1 LIIQTY
7 PFRERRKKMNKFF
20 SKCASI
26 LLIVM
31 VAALAGCSVE
41 AESKDKNISTLE
53 TVLNE
58 TFTVP
63 NKELRDILEDPN
75 NYTMIGND
83 ENTSSSSDLDS
94 YLKKKYQ
101 ESFTEEMYDKYTGTY
116 ALSYIAASPENS
128 EMKIK
133 DVQVAQKEKQQ
144 NIYDYTAI
152 IDYKKDDGSP
162 IEKYEVKGQVNFS
175 ESGKI
180 VAFIIDEDSNLSRDI
195 RNN

>member
-1 LIIQTY
+1 
-7 PFRERRKKMNKFF
+7 
-20 SKCASI
+20 
-26 LLIVM
+26 M

-101 ESFTEEMYDKYTGTY
+101 ESFT
-116 ALSYIAASPENS
+116 
-128 EMKIK
+128 
-133 DVQVAQKEKQQ
+133 
-144 NIYDYTAI
+144 
-152 IDYKKDDGSP
+152 
-162 IEKYEVKGQVNFS
+162 
-175 ESGKI
+175 
-180 VAFIIDEDSNLSRDI
+180 
-195 RNN
+195 

>member
-1 LIIQTY
+1 
-7 PFRERRKKMNKFF
+7 MNKFF

-116 ALSYIAASPENS
+116 ALIYIAASPENS